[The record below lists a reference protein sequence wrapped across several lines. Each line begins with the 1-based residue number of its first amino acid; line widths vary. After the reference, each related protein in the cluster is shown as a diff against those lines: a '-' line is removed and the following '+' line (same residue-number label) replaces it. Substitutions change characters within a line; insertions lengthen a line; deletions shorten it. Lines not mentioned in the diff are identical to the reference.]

1 MEQSLLCALNLLIES
16 GKGEVEYYLFDIND
30 QLIVRQMTPTMML
43 EKLGYFALSSQPIFG
58 IFEKN
63 IILDC
68 EVFINVTKR

>member
-1 MEQSLLCALNLLIES
+1 MEQSLLCALNSLIES

-43 EKLGYFALSSQPIFG
+43 EKLGYFALLSQP

-68 EVFINVTKR
+68 EVVINATKR

>member
-1 MEQSLLCALNLLIES
+1 MEQSLLCALNSLIEK
-16 GKGEVEYYLFDIND
+16 GKGEDEYYLFDIND

-43 EKLGYFALSSQPIFG
+43 EKLGYFALLSQPIFG

-68 EVFINVTKR
+68 EVVINDTKR